1 MDGWA
6 AAVEP
11 ITHIPAK
18 LPTQWQYKYSTRRQ
32 TLSIFCG
39 YWCAH
44 QMSLAGNL
52 GNLDFFLWNK
62 TNVFENDNKTDTIT
76 ACFLLIHA
84 KEHPNAGQSCFVQVV
99 RLRVSP

>member
-1 MDGWA
+1 MG
-6 AAVEP
+6 
-11 ITHIPAK
+11 I
-18 LPTQWQYKYSTRRQ
+18 
-32 TLSIFCG
+32 
-39 YWCAH
+39 AH

-99 RLRVSP
+99 HLRVSP